1 MSQNNDL
8 QSAIPSHYDLSNSN
22 IDFEDAGRIVG
33 GPLLSAVAAII
44 GGDESDAV
52 GVLRAYSEESNIG
65 VLDAAL
71 TCIVSKSAEVDANIA
86 GIAMRSLLSDELVEP
101 PAVIARDE
109 VYREI
114 VDDDGIYDRV
124 SAVASQLPDSLCARV
139 ADLIDRSNELD
150 IRIAEA
156 EDKYDNDMAAA
167 EDNEDYNSFVSI
179 QNEYDGAL
187 ADVAEKREDLVA
199 EIKSVR
205 ADILAISG
213 DKVEAQEQQLVEK
226 LVNTDYDSNDIDTIR
241 SVERE
246 IKDYIAEHPDSVL
259 TDVMATREE
268 YHELLSKV
276 DFGSDSE
283 AKTELAEKY
292 QTYHDTCRGVL
303 FADVDTGAK
312 EPRDVEKAPEAVDAK
327 PERDDAK
334 VEYKEYP
341 LAAIPD
347 IAKQDADKDIRSDA
361 KAVVEYGV
369 AERVYAQKED
379 YPAFNDGKDLI
390 HSVYRAYDDI
400 EAMGKSGGF
409 LSAELKA
416 TVDELDTLGD
426 KNGDIEHDSRIDALL
441 AHKED
446 IIHYAG
452 AVSYSDKSGDVKEQE
467 DVVRGFHN
475 ANMELRHGSKD
486 EILATGLEVYHNAIK
501 DLSGE
506 TGVDRDGVAARYQRD
521 FSVRNSMEMKVRAL
535 EEVYKNAAPEDRTEA
550 SSKLY
555 EARLELDKTQRQLD
569 MKYFEIEIGVE
580 GAEKYG
586 VLDLPV
592 VIEEKK
598 DIEGTPTVKP
608 DKPVEDP
615 QAKYDAAK
623 EKYEEIKDK
632 YLFRNT
638 FVCVDRLSMD
648 IEAYYAKE
656 NGANGHPVSGGVLAM
671 DVIEL
676 VRSNLF
682 SSVFEVAVRGYFD
695 EIFPAPDV
703 DKVDRDDAPN
713 IGHIGKMETVTDFS
727 GKHGDTG
734 IVEAE
739 AAKGVTTE
747 NPAYGKYMGAD
758 TTVES
763 IYNDDGMKVYNC
775 GPKDVDFTVT
785 TGLVDKNGNA
795 DVMDVPPIRLVMNGE
810 SRYLVDPFGQT
821 LNSNVTTDAK
831 SLAQQDAICK
841 PHFAALDISDGP
853 HGKQR
858 MEAVAASRGM
868 DISECK
874 RDIVDRSMQNYV
886 DRGLSDIQKHGEY
899 IKEKLL
905 PETLSE
911 LSGCRERIA
920 FLDDVKGAFEKRVE
934 NPTGYDT
941 KDMTE
946 RFGEFIDHV
955 DTMQGKLVKLEAGLT
970 GRVEKLSS
978 TLDLY
983 KSVGTVCREIRD
995 VDEKF
1000 NTVARGSSQAYG
1012 KIDNPYYGITVTD
1025 LQSIDKLLDKCG
1037 FKAEEKLKDT
1047 YVDRGWP
1054 QETEISLDWAGG
1066 KHVYF
1071 EEDTEVKEMRTE
1083 TRSFIGELYPDF
1095 EDRWPGLIDRG
1106 DRDVFDTQEFNVKAI
1121 MVDMGVV
1128 PVDKEEQ
1135 IAESKKDVVTE
1146 NQQFERLGMFPYI
1159 KWSEAQQTDYFN
1171 GQVIH
1176 PAIDSKTIP
1185 TESQIEHARAE
1196 IKENAMFSLDSSG
1209 YGTRVNGP
1217 DLDWNTVAPREIIQE
1232 GKEHF
1237 WVRPDGEPA
1246 HVKMTAIQ
1254 ASAYLRGPLDKS
1266 DVATALEKYLDVSE
1280 KPDSTY
1286 SFSTD
1291 FLEVNKFRVDPQ
1303 AVLEVFSDKL
1313 KEFVSSDDEKS
1324 PYVVETI
1331 ADCLASIKDEIVSRF
1346 TDTVAD
1352 KVDDVVRSAIDGGRE
1367 ERVSVFVDKVS
1378 SVFESVVD
1386 RAQSGGVDV
1395 ESVKLSSNVAEKLE
1409 SLRDKGVSDK
1419 DIASIEDI
1427 AKALDAVFEGYS
1439 DLLKTVLVECAT
1451 EADAK
1456 VERDEDAVAASGDE
1470 EDSDEVDKDDDA
1482 DESES
1487 DDMDSGVFKIVEN
1500 VAESISD
1507 IVDGFERI
1515 ESDVDQEDNDV
1526 ERDEDRVE

>member
-8 QSAIPSHYDLSNSN
+8 QSVIPSHYELSNGN
-22 IDFEDAGRIVG
+22 IDFEDAGRVIG

-44 GGDESDAV
+44 GGDESDAA
-52 GVLRAYSEESNIG
+52 GVLRTYSEEHDVG

-71 TCIVSKSAEVDANIA
+71 VCIVSKSDEADANIA
-86 GIAMRSLLSDELVEP
+86 GTAMRSLLSDELVEP
-101 PAVIARDE
+101 PAVIAQDE

-139 ADLIDRSNELD
+139 ADLVDRRSELD
-150 IRIAEA
+150 ARIVEA
-156 EDKYDNDMAAA
+156 DNKYDNDMATA
-167 EDNEDYNSFVSI
+167 EDNEDYNSFVFI
-179 QNEYDGAL
+179 QNEYDETL
-187 ADVAEKREDLVA
+187 ADVAAGREELAA

-205 ADILAISG
+205 AEILAISG
-213 DKVEAQEQQLVEK
+213 DKVEAREQQLVEK
-226 LVNTDYDSNDIDTIR
+226 IVNTDYDPRDTGTIR
-241 SVERE
+241 NVERE
-246 IKDYIAEHPDSVL
+246 VKDYIAEHPDSVL
-259 TDVMATREE
+259 SSVMAAREE
-268 YHELLSKV
+268 YHDLLSKV
-276 DFGSDSE
+276 DFGSNSE
-283 AKTELAEKY
+283 QKIELAEKY
-292 QTYHDTCRGVL
+292 QAYHDTCRGVL

-312 EPRDVEKAPEAVDAK
+312 RPRDVEKTPEAT
-327 PERDDAK
+327 DAK
-334 VEYKEYP
+334 VEYKERP
-341 LAAIPD
+341 LGAVPD

-369 AERVYAQKED
+369 AERIYAQKEE

-416 TVDELDTLGD
+416 TVDELDALGD
-426 KNGDIEHDSRIDALL
+426 KNGDIVHDARIDDLL

-452 AVSYSDKSGDVKEQE
+452 AVSYSDKSGDVKKQE
-467 DVVRGFHN
+467 DVIKEYHQ
-475 ANMELRHGSKD
+475 ADMELRHGSKD
-486 EILATGLEVYHNAIK
+486 EFLAVGLDVYHNAIK

-521 FSVRNSMEMKVRAL
+521 FSVRDSAEKKVHAL
-535 EEVYKNAAPEDRTEA
+535 EEVYKNAAPENRADA
-550 SSKLY
+550 SAKLY

-569 MKYFEIEIGVE
+569 MKYFEIKIGVE
-580 GAEKYG
+580 GKEQYG
-586 VLDLPV
+586 ILDLPV
-592 VIEEKK
+592 VVEEKK

-608 DKPVEDP
+608 EKPVENP
-615 QAKYDAAK
+615 QAKYEIAK

-638 FVCVDRLSMD
+638 FVCVDKLAMNV
-648 IEAYYAKE
+648 EAYFAKE
-656 NGANGHPVSGGVLAM
+656 DGANGRPVSGGELAM
-671 DVIEL
+671 NVIEL

-682 SSVFEVAVRGYFD
+682 SSVFEVAVRSYFD
-695 EIFPAPDV
+695 EVFPAV
-703 DKVDRDDAPN
+703 EKNGVSREETPN
-713 IGHIGKMETVTDFS
+713 IGHIDKTANITDFS

-734 IVEAE
+734 IVDVD

-763 IYNDDGMKVYNC
+763 VYNDDGMKVYNC
-775 GPKDVDFTVT
+775 GPKDVDFTVA
-785 TGLVDKNGNA
+785 TGLVDKDGNA
-795 DVMDVPPIRLVMNGE
+795 DIMNVPPIRLVMNGE

-821 LNSNVTTDAK
+821 LKSNVTTDAK
-831 SLAQQDAICK
+831 TLAQQDAICK

-853 HGKQR
+853 HGEQR
-858 MEAVAASRGM
+858 IEAVAASRGM
-868 DISECK
+868 DIRDCK
-874 RDIVDRSMQNYV
+874 RDIVDHSMQNYV

-905 PETLSE
+905 PDTLSE

-920 FLDDVKGAFEKRVE
+920 FLDDVKGAFEKRIE

-946 RFGEFIDHV
+946 RFSGFVDHIDM
-955 DTMQGKLVKLEAGLT
+955 MQGKLVKLEAGLA
-970 GRVEKLSS
+970 GRVEKLSE

-983 KSVGTVCREIRD
+983 KTVSTVCREIRD

-1000 NTVARGSSQAYG
+1000 TTVARGSSQAYG
-1012 KIDNPYYGITVTD
+1012 KIDNPYYGVTVTD
-1025 LQSIDKLLDKCG
+1025 LQSVDILLDKCG
-1037 FKAEEKLKDT
+1037 FKAEEKLTDT

-1054 QETEISLDWAGG
+1054 QETEISFDWAGG

-1071 EEDTEVKEMRTE
+1071 EEDEEVKDLRTE

-1106 DRDVFDTQEFNVKAI
+1106 DRDVFDTDKFNVKAI
-1121 MVDMGVV
+1121 MVDMGVI

-1135 IAESKKDVVTE
+1135 IAQAKKDVITE
-1146 NQQFERLGMFPYI
+1146 NQEFERLGMFPYI
-1159 KWSEAQQTDYFN
+1159 KWTEAQDREYLE
-1171 GQVIH
+1171 GQIIH
-1176 PAIDSKTIP
+1176 PEIDVKTIP
-1185 TESQIEHARAE
+1185 TEGQIEHARDE
-1196 IKENAMFSLDSSG
+1196 IKANAIFSIDSTG

-1217 DLDWNTVAPREIIQE
+1217 DLDWNTVAPREVIQE
-1232 GKEHF
+1232 GRTGF
-1237 WVRPDGEPA
+1237 WIRPDGEPA
-1246 HVKMTAIQ
+1246 HVKMTVAQ
-1254 ASAYLRGPLDKS
+1254 AAAYLHGPLDKS
-1266 DVATALEKYLDVSE
+1266 DIVTALDKYLDVAE
-1280 KPDSTY
+1280 KPSSTY
-1286 SFSTD
+1286 SFATD
-1291 FLEVNKFRVDPQ
+1291 FLEVNKFRIDPQ

-1313 KEFVSSDDEKS
+1313 KDFVSSNDEKS

-1346 TDTVAD
+1346 ADTVAD
-1352 KVDDVVRSAIDGGRE
+1352 KVDDVVRGAIDGGKE
-1367 ERVSVFVDKVS
+1367 ERVSIFVDKVS
-1378 SVFESVVD
+1378 SVFEAVVD

-1395 ESVKLSSNVAEKLE
+1395 GSVKLSNDVAEKLE

-1456 VERDEDAVAASGDE
+1456 VERDEDAVAVASDDE
-1470 EDSDEVDKDDDA
+1470 DDDDKVDKDDDA
-1482 DESES
+1482 DASKGDE
-1487 DDMDSGVFKIVEN
+1487 MDSGVFEVVEN

-1515 ESDVDQEDNDV
+1515 ERDDQDCDDVD
-1526 ERDEDRVE
+1526 RDDDRVD